1 MNPIFLRTSI
11 RSYEVRPVEPEKI
24 RLLLQAAMAA
34 PSACNQQPWEFYIA
48 DDKETLA
55 KLSECSPYAGCVKHA
70 PLAIIPCARR
80 ELPAPAYADIDMSAA
95 VENLLLEASALGLGA
110 VWLGI
115 APEAGRMERV
125 GTILKLPDS
134 LRAFA
139 VIACGYPAEEKTP
152 ADRFDESRIHYFKP

>member
-11 RSYEVRPVEPEKI
+11 RSYEARPVEPEKI

-95 VENLLLEASALGLGA
+95 VENLLLEARDRAGSRPHGARRNDFKASRLPAGLCGH
-110 VWLGI
+110 
-115 APEAGRMERV
+115 R
-125 GTILKLPDS
+125 
-134 LRAFA
+134 LRLS
-139 VIACGYPAEEKTP
+139 G
-152 ADRFDESRIHYFKP
+152 